1 MSLTIRQN
9 EKSSCHFASGWCVFQ
24 SFLEAPSGCWLTSSV
39 MCSGGLLLLP
49 AACPCVT
56 ALLWKTSIWMNFS
69 SKGHRGACLWVEC
82 QKHVLDY
89 PSGLCHRQTQKADAA
104 GGGLTSW
111 STQGGGCGKHAGKK
125 IIIKANACG
134 QRSSLKLSGVLW
146 HLVRLLRTVSAEKP
160 SGNFS
165 AEHIRGR
172 VLSPVNVSLCILIG
186 GL

>member
-1 MSLTIRQN
+1 MCFPKLPGSSEWLLAHQLRYVQWWIASPSCCMSL
-9 EKSSCHFASGWCVFQ
+9 
-24 SFLEAPSGCWLTSSV
+24 
-39 MCSGGLLLLP
+39 CSRS
-49 AACPCVT
+49 AM
-56 ALLWKTSIWMNFS
+56 KTSIWMNFS

-82 QKHVLDY
+82 QEHILDY

-134 QRSSLKLSGVLW
+134 QRSSLKLSVVLW
-146 HLVRLLRTVSAEKP
+146 HLVRLLRTASAEKP